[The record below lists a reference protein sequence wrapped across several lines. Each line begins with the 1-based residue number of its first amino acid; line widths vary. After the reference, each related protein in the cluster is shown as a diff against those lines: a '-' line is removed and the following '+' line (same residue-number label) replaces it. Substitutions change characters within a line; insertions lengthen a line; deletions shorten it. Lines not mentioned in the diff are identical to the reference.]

1 MHYGNLQA
9 QAPNGEEGEPNVMQ
23 EEGRNPSINC
33 DSSRGTDQTEVAW
46 SEAGPS
52 YTGDQVTEVSLSFD
66 TQATGQD
73 TEDLSKVAANMSI
86 QDVSDSSRTDCSI
99 CGISQSCSCNNQ
111 NINSSDRQLDL
122 DSMREELPTVLE
134 CDAQQSTLNQSN
146 PPSTSHNLET
156 ETEEGLHVTEIV
168 SEDCVPTSE
177 SVNVEHDH
185 TDAHVPNTSS
195 CSVPEDA
202 ASPKSGAC
210 SSGSTSP
217 YNSGAEDDE
226 EVALALQA
234 AEVAA
239 TWRAR
244 AR

>member
-1 MHYGNLQA
+1 
-9 QAPNGEEGEPNVMQ
+9 MQ
-23 EEGRNPSINC
+23 EEVKDASTIC
-33 DSSRGTDQTEVAW
+33 DSSRGTDQPEGTW
-46 SEAGPS
+46 SEGGYVCHNFGTQPS
-52 YTGDQVTEVSLSFD
+52 GQEREVK
-66 TQATGQD
+66 D
-73 TEDLSKVAANMSI
+73 TEELTNATANMSV
-86 QDVSDSSRTDCSI
+86 QDISESSRIDCTM
-99 CGISQSCSCNNQ
+99 CGMSQSCSCDNQ
-111 NINSSDRQLDL
+111 NVNSSDRQIDL
-122 DSMREELPTVLE
+122 DDMRGELPTVSE
-134 CDAQQSTLNQSN
+134 CDAQQSVLNQSN
-146 PPSTSHNLET
+146 PPSSTSHKLET
-156 ETEEGLHVTEIV
+156 ETEEGLHVTELA
-168 SEDCVPTSE
+168 SEDCVPASD
-177 SVNVEHDH
+177 SVGVEHDQI
-185 TDAHVPNTSS
+185 DAHVPDTSS